1 MQLGQVLIKLK
12 YKSEQ
17 SLQLQAIILIGLKEL
32 MKLMQLIKI
41 IKNNICLIIDHSLLN
56 QKKESIKNKRSKKN
70 RKSIKNKKSIG
81 GRDQGQNLNQYNI
94 KNKERKII
102 KDHALEIKSKRKET
116 TQDQKIKKINPLNGI
131 EIDSL

>member
-1 MQLGQVLIKLK
+1 
-12 YKSEQ
+12 
-17 SLQLQAIILIGLKEL
+17 
-32 MKLMQLIKI
+32 LIKI

-116 TQDQKIKKINPLNGI
+116 AQRSKDKKN
-131 EIDSL
+131 